1 MFPFTPSVVNLKCF
15 IQVTVRARV
24 VFVPIYFPLRPEKVV
39 MLFEFVLVLGKM
51 DSVSVLLSFS
61 PFLYFFFSKSM
72 CIFLLFFQRVTINCV
87 LVGFK
92 KSTTKAQRL
101 SFL

>member
-1 MFPFTPSVVNLKCF
+1 MKGLLKPSSLMFPFTPSVVNLKCF

-51 DSVSVLLSFS
+51 DSVSVLLYFS
-61 PFLYFFFSKSM
+61 PFFV
-72 CIFLLFFQRVTINCV
+72 FLLFQKYVYF
-87 LVGFK
+87 
-92 KSTTKAQRL
+92 S
-101 SFL
+101 SFLPEGNH

>member
-1 MFPFTPSVVNLKCF
+1 MKGLLKPSSLMFPFTPSVVNLKCF

-61 PFLYFFFSKSM
+61 HFFV
-72 CIFLLFFQRVTINCV
+72 FLLFQKYVYF
-87 LVGFK
+87 
-92 KSTTKAQRL
+92 S
-101 SFL
+101 SFLPEGNH

>member
-1 MFPFTPSVVNLKCF
+1 MFPFTPSVCF

-51 DSVSVLLSFS
+51 DSVSVLLYFS
-61 PFLYFFFSKSM
+61 PFFV
-72 CIFLLFFQRVTINCV
+72 FLLFQKYAYF
-87 LVGFK
+87 
-92 KSTTKAQRL
+92 S
-101 SFL
+101 SFLPEGNH

>member
-51 DSVSVLLSFS
+51 DNVSVLLSFS
-61 PFLYFFFSKSM
+61 PFFVFLLFQKYVYFFFFSS
-72 CIFLLFFQRVTINCV
+72 
-87 LVGFK
+87 GG
-92 KSTTKAQRL
+92 
-101 SFL
+101 